1 VGDVVLGEEFAEFVL
16 EGEGFVVFLLVL
28 DVGDGGGEVVVGK
41 AEPAVAGLPCEV
53 GVAVFGHPFRGAAFE
68 FSDNATKVVVE
79 LGFDFGGNERSA
91 VFS

>member
-53 GVAVFGHPFRGAAFE
+53 GVAVFGHPFRGASFE
-68 FSDNATKVVVE
+68 LTDEVGVGVVFAGLDE
-79 LGFDFGGNERSA
+79 
-91 VFS
+91 